1 MVVLNNLLVIV
12 ILISL
17 LECVAQGCLKHYFIS
32 TNVSYL
38 FLISVICYIVVCLL
52 LVKSYRF
59 RGMGI
64 VNCIWSGIS
73 ILFILVIGIFFFN
86 ESINMNDIIGIIL
99 IIIGIFF
106 IQYDGSHAKELFF
119 YRE

>member
-1 MVVLNNLLVIV
+1 MFVLNNLLVIV

-17 LECVAQGCLKHYFIS
+17 LECVAQGCLKHFFS
-32 TNVSYL
+32 KNVSYL
-38 FLISVICYIVVCLL
+38 FLISVICYSLVCLL
-52 LVKSYRF
+52 LVRSYHF

-86 ESINMNDIIGIIL
+86 EKININDILGILL

-106 IQYDGSHAKELFF
+106 IQYDGSHPKELFF
-119 YRE
+119 YKE